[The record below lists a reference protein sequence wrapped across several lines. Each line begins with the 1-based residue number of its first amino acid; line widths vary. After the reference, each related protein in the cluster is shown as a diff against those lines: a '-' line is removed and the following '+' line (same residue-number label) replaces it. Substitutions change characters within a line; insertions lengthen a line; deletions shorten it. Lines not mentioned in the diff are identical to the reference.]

1 MRRILVLVLLIGL
14 FLAAWAGSAAAQT
27 ATAAAALKN
36 ASGQVVGTATL
47 VQASNGVRVT
57 ASVKGL
63 AAGKHGIHIHAVG
76 KCEGP
81 DFTTA
86 SGHFN
91 PEAKQH
97 GAQNPAGA
105 HAGDLSNLTVAADGS
120 GAYDATAAKATL
132 ASGAPN
138 SLFDADGSAL
148 VIHAAEDDEK
158 TDPTGNSGA
167 RVACGVIALSALP
180 ATGAETATTAPI
192 WLAAVAAASTA
203 LGLAWRLRRA

>member
-1 MRRILVLVLLIGL
+1 MRRILVWGALIG
-14 FLAAWAGSAAAQT
+14 FCLAAWAGSAAAQT
-27 ATAAAALKN
+27 ASATAELKN
-36 ASGQVVGTATL
+36 AAGQVVGTATL
-47 VQASNGVRVT
+47 VQASGGVRVT

-63 AAGKHGIHIHAVG
+63 QAGKHGIHIHAVG

-86 SGHFN
+86 GGHFN
-91 PEAKQH
+91 PDGKQH

-105 HAGDLSNLTVAADGS
+105 HAGDLPNLTVAVDGS

-148 VIHAAEDDEK
+148 VIHLSEDDEK

-167 RVACGVIALSALP
+167 RIACGVIALSVLPQSGADGTLP
-180 ATGAETATTAPI
+180 APL
-192 WLAAVAAASTA
+192 WLAAIVGACAA
-203 LGLAWRLRRA
+203 LGAAWRLRRA